1 MGFGSSNLLKPVI
14 RLVNGERRAKGSLM
28 KQINNTAPMPGTSR
42 TWETLGMGD
51 YYARSSDIAS
61 PQRGVSISLSVLHQ
75 TELPSRRW
83 LIEASRS

>member
-1 MGFGSSNLLKPVI
+1 MGFGSSNLLKPAI
-14 RLVNGERRAKGSLM
+14 GLVNGDRRVKGNSM
-28 KQINNTAPMPGTSR
+28 EQASNTAPLPNTSR

-51 YYARSSDIAS
+51 YYARSSDIAA
-61 PQRGVSISLSVLHQ
+61 PQRGVCISLSILHQ